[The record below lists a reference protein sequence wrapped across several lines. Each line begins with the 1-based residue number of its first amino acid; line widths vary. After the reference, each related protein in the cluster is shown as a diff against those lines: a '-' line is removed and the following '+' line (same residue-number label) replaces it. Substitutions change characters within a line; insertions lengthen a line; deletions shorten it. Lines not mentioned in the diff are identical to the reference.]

1 MARLSD
7 EEYEGRLNAHRELLT
22 SLLSTLAAMDPR
34 LLSSLEE
41 ETAVLDGE
49 EDPGVMPSAAFAAAN
64 AMSEETRSILR
75 AAAERASSRARP

>member
-22 SLLSTLAAMDPR
+22 SLLSTLAAVDPY

-41 ETAVLDGE
+41 QTVVVDGE
-49 EDPGVMPSAAFAAAN
+49 EDPGVVPSKAFAAAN

-75 AAAERASSRARP
+75 AAAQRASSQARL